1 MLELKLTGMQGDVMK
16 ESMNV
21 AMTLAWKLS
30 SDKTQKAI
38 MKENSK
44 NNLKDFFINAR
55 AELEKNNYGYSK
67 FNKWEHVRL
76 SQNVA
81 VVEQNFTRYLNDGS
95 VMGTE
100 ERMASYILGKDED
113 GNYKIYAIILFGM
126 LSFSFSSI
134 NIENNDALGN
144 LLFATIELV
153 NIILGL

>member
-1 MLELKLTGMQGDVMK
+1 MKKYLILFTGFLLLGCENKIEAPAEIDELFSYYNKAWSDGRIEDIVN
-16 ESMNV
+16 NV
-21 AMTLAWKLS
+21 YGVPFTLYLP
-30 SDKTQKAI
+30 DGVVPL
-38 MKENSK
+38 NSK

-113 GNYKIYAIILFGM
+113 GNYKIYAIILHSP
-126 LSFSFSSI
+126 LS
-134 NIENNDALGN
+134 E
-144 LLFATIELV
+144 
-153 NIILGL
+153 